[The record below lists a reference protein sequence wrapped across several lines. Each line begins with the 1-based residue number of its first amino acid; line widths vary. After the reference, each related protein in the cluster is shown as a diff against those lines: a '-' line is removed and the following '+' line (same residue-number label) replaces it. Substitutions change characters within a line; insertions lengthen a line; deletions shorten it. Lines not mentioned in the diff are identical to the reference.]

1 MLYKLGSS
9 SGRFSKLEPVAF
21 KDFSSFGNLE
31 KDLVAHPD
39 RFGTFIL
46 MNLTMMMEY
55 KQVISINRNT

>member
-39 RFGTFIL
+39 IIKL
-46 MNLTMMMEY
+46 
-55 KQVISINRNT
+55 